1 MTEFFSM
8 KKDVSKINGENAGEI
23 CSRIREESSGEA
35 EFLLGKAHKERER
48 ILSEASKE
56 AQGRAR
62 AILSAAEKE
71 SAQMRERIFSTVT
84 ILKRRVDLEAKS
96 LFIADVVAA
105 VKREAENFRGSLDY
119 VKFLREAVLEGIRIV
134 DDKKAQVF
142 YSHLDEGVISQ
153 FNDLPVEFKKS
164 DSGEIGVI
172 VQSQDG
178 RLLFDNRFSA
188 RLKRAYDEIY
198 MKLLKE
204 AF

>member
-1 MTEFFSM
+1 MRN
-8 KKDVSKINGENAGEI
+8 KKDISKINSENAGEI
-23 CSRIREESSGEA
+23 CSRIREESSE
-35 EFLLGKAHKERER
+35 ESEIILGKAHKERER
-48 ILSEASKE
+48 ILSEAFRGAE
-56 AQGRAR
+56 ERAR
-62 AILSAAEKE
+62 VILSAAEKE
-71 SAQMRERIFSTVT
+71 TAQKRERIFSTVT
-84 ILKRRVDLEAKS
+84 MLKRRVDLEAKS

-105 VKREAENFRGSLDY
+105 VKREAESFRGSGDY
-119 VKFLREAVLEGIRIV
+119 VKFLREAILEGIKIV

-142 YSHLDEGVISQ
+142 YSHLDEGIVSR

-164 DSGEIGVI
+164 DFADIGVI

-178 RLLFDNRFSA
+178 RVLFDNRFSA

>member
-1 MTEFFSM
+1 MKM
-8 KKDVSKINGENAGEI
+8 NNKKDVSKINGENAQMI
-23 CSRIREESSGEA
+23 CSRIREESSEEA

-56 AQGRAR
+56 AQDRAR
-62 AILSAAEKE
+62 AILLAAEKE
-71 SAQMRERIFSTVT
+71 VAQTRERIFSTVT
-84 ILKRRVDLEAKS
+84 MEKRRVDLEARS
-96 LFIADVVAA
+96 LFIADVIAG
-105 VKREAENFRGSLDY
+105 VKKEAESFRGSLDY
-119 VKFLREAVLEGIRIV
+119 VEFLRKAVLEGIKIV

-142 YSHLDEGVISQ
+142 YSHLDEGAISQ
-153 FNDLPVEFKKS
+153 LNDLPMEFKKS
-164 DSGEIGVI
+164 DFGQIGVI